1 MGVPR
6 GVWPWTPQLR
16 RGVGGPGWD
25 SPGRSRRRT
34 EEGKVPA
41 PEGALG
47 QVRPPGHPGSPLPAA
62 WSCRPGSLL
71 PLRPCGGL
79 ISATSLSC
87 PSSISLFYLCHRC
100 LFLPLSPNC
109 FLKAHQCSA
118 DSQNHWPFLSSQA
131 PPPAFYPMGQP
142 SPSLHSLLCCF
153 LDSAHCCFSQG
164 LCFSFSHS
172 HQGLCPPSDPLDHS
186 FPLRFCP

>member
-16 RGVGGPGWD
+16 GGVGGPGWD
-25 SPGRSRRRT
+25 SPGRFRNRT
-34 EEGKVPA
+34 EERKVPA

-47 QVRPPGHPGSPLPAA
+47 QVRPPPWLSSACRLELQAWFPLTPET
-62 WSCRPGSLL
+62 
-71 PLRPCGGL
+71 LRGADLCHQPQ
-79 ISATSLSC
+79 LSS
-87 PSSISLFYLCHRC
+87 SSISLFYLCHRC

-131 PPPAFYPMGQP
+131 PPPTFYPMGQP